1 MKTSKVSVTAKTVP
15 KIHICTPSFNSAK
28 TIEDTILSV
37 MNQKGKFEVFYHV
50 QDGGSE
56 DSTLAILEK
65 YHKKIQESASTNPQ
79 INFTFN
85 SKKDAGMY
93 DAIAQGFST
102 FNMTSDSWMTWINS
116 DDRLAPG
123 ALNFICGLSNH
134 SATKNVQWIG
144 GKTSMMNE
152 KGERTEFLL
161 PINSEI
167 IKLGLCDG
175 LHWGYLQQEGLFFRN
190 ALWNKID
197 LEKSFTNFKYAGD
210 WSLWRVFS
218 EHEKMHQVDKVLG
231 TFYKRNGQLSEVN
244 REGYMLEIDNS
255 IPNLERY
262 KRFANLSIW
271 NNMRYEISY
280 DNDFSIIEKNMKG
293 AIQYWQRR
301 RKEEGLNEQAAF
313 TKIDKNIIAFDSQ
326 WQFPAITEQHAFNMM
341 QSLLIKKDLEATYF
355 AFPWAT
361 LIDLLHNKKPEGQKL
376 LRMLKSFKMF
386 LKDKIVITV
395 CQHIF
400 MTQYMHLFDEI
411 GVSDVYWTHAVNNQ
425 TSLPSFPSVKI
436 HPFPLYP
443 VQAIDIIDEKNILD
457 RKYLFSF
464 VGARASKWYL
474 TESRNMIIDLL
485 KDHPRGEV
493 IARDTWHYN
502 KAVYEHQ
509 VNKVAIKKE
518 ELVDKDTTAEF
529 KNILRESI
537 FALCPSGSG
546 PNSIRLWESIAYGVI
561 PVILADTYL
570 PPGNPQLWSE
580 AAVSC
585 KEDAD
590 SIEALPA
597 ILAEIA
603 NDKSLLQRKRNALK
617 QLWLIYGPDC
627 FVYDILKKFI
637 QYGET
642 VSGKINSLLSC
653 KEMSILYGSD
663 AKSQELFLL
672 SCTSKLLL
680 DHKAFLNEIQSCEIS
695 YQFLKSAR
703 NKNNKYLHVFDKTV
717 SLKNIDFNY
726 GAK

>member
-1 MKTSKVSVTAKTVP
+1 MKSSKVPMTAKTIP
-15 KIHICTPSFNSAK
+15 QIHICTPSFNSAD

-37 MNQKGKFEVFYHV
+37 INQKGKFEVFYHV

-65 YHKKIQESASTNPQ
+65 YHKKIRESTSTNPQ
-79 INFTFN
+79 INFTYN

-93 DAIAQGFST
+93 DAIVQGFST
-102 FNMTSDSWMTWINS
+102 FNMTNDSWMTWINS

-123 ALNFICGLSNH
+123 ALNFICSLSSNLEN
-134 SATKNVQWIG
+134 KDVQWVG
-144 GKTSMMNE
+144 GKTSLMKE
-152 KGERTEFLL
+152 DGEHIEFFLQANSKI
-161 PINSEI
+161 INF
-167 IKLGLCDG
+167 GLNDG
-175 LHWGYLQQEGLFFRN
+175 LHWGFLQQEGVFFRN

-197 LEKSFTNFKYAGD
+197 LKKSLTEFKYAGD
-210 WSLWRVFS
+210 WNLWRAFS
-218 EHEKMHQVDKVLG
+218 QHEELYQVDKVLG
-231 TFYKRNGQLSEVN
+231 TFYKRKGQISEVS
-244 REGYMLEIDNS
+244 REDYYREIDVCAS
-255 IPNLERY
+255 KADRY
-262 KRFANLSIW
+262 KAFKALSDIEHI
-271 NNMRYEISY
+271 RYEISN
-280 DNDFSIIEKNMKG
+280 DNNYTKIQKSISG
-293 AIQYWQRR
+293 AIKYWQERR
-301 RKEEGLNEQAAF
+301 EGEGLSEQ
-313 TKIDKNIIAFDSQ
+313 TSCTTLTSNIIAFDSQ
-326 WQFPAITEQHAFNMM
+326 WQFPAITEQYAFNKM
-341 QSLLIKKDLEATYF
+341 QNLLIKKSSETKYF

-361 LIDLLHNKKPEGQKL
+361 LIDLLNNKKPEGQKL
-376 LRMLKSFKMF
+376 LKMLKSFKVL

-400 MTQYMHLFDEI
+400 MTKYMHLFDEV
-411 GVSDVYWTHAVNNQ
+411 GVTDVYWTHAVNNQ

-443 VQAIDIIDEKNILD
+443 VQAINVNDEKNILD

-464 VGARASKWYL
+464 VGARANKWYL

-485 KDHPRGEV
+485 KEHPRGKV
-493 IARDTWHYN
+493 IARDTWHYE
-502 KAVYEHQ
+502 KVVYEHQ

-518 ELVDKDTTAEF
+518 ALVDKDTTAEF

-546 PNSIRLWESIAYGVI
+546 PNSIRLWESIGYGVI

-570 PPGNPQLWSE
+570 PPGNPKLWSE
-580 AAVSC
+580 AAIFC

-590 SIEALPA
+590 SIKELPA
-597 ILAEIA
+597 ILTEIA
-603 NDKSLLQRKRNALK
+603 NDKALLQRKRNALK

-627 FVYDILKKFI
+627 FVYDILKKFV

-642 VSGKINSLLSC
+642 LSGKINSLLSC
-653 KEMSILYGSD
+653 KEMITLHGSD